1 MYSERT
7 GKSTVKMEEKIET
20 IHSKNKQKHFIKFDL
35 NFTDKYGAISSKNK
49 SVIKKILL
57 QLTPNPN
64 AQQKVPFS
72 FTL

>member
-7 GKSTVKMEEKIET
+7 DKSTVKVEEKIET
-20 IHSKNKQKHFIKFDL
+20 MPSKNKQKHFIKFDL

-57 QLTPNPN
+57 H
-64 AQQKVPFS
+64 
-72 FTL
+72 